1 MSKLPV
7 QGINLYNESSLHAD
21 LKSWYAHPGDLIEVP
36 IDGHIIDIKRADLL
50 IEIQYRNFNTI
61 KKKLNKLLLDH
72 PVRLVHPIAEVK
84 WITRLLVDADTP
96 LGRRRSPK
104 KGRPEHI
111 FVELVHIPELI
122 RNPNFS
128 IEIIMIEQEEIRLKD
143 GKGSW
148 RRRGWSIIDQ
158 KLIRVKDC
166 LSFESP
172 QSYRKFIP
180 PEMAQPFTNRQ
191 LSETL
196 SISLN
201 LAQRMVYCLRK
212 MDIIKVIGKKGRS
225 NLNLLIE

>member
-1 MSKLPV
+1 MPQLPV
-7 QGINLYNESSLHAD
+7 NSINLYNESSLHAD
-21 LKSWYAHPGDLIEVP
+21 LKSWYAQPGDLIEVP
-36 IDGHIIDIKRADLL
+36 VNGHIIDIKRADLL

-61 KKKLNKLLLDH
+61 KKKLSKLLSDH

-84 WITRLLVDADTP
+84 WITRLPVDASTP
-96 LGRRRSPK
+96 LVRRKSPK

-111 FVELVHIPELI
+111 FVELVHIPELM
-122 RNPNFS
+122 RHPNFS
-128 IEIIMIEQEEIRLKD
+128 IEIIMIEQEERRLND

-148 RRRGWSIIDQ
+148 RRRGWSITDH
-158 KLIRVKDC
+158 KLIKVIDS

-180 PEMAQPFTNRQ
+180 PELAQPFTNRE
-191 LSETL
+191 LSNTL

-212 MDIIKVIGKKGRS
+212 MDIIKVIGKKGRF
-225 NLNLLIE
+225 NLNILID